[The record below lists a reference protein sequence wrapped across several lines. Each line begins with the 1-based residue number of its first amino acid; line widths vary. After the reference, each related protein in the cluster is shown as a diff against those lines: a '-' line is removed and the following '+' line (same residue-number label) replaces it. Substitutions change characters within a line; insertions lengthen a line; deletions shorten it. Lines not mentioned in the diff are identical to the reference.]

1 MAIDLVQAMQP
12 FVSKS
17 KVAESSDLQRLD
29 DLKTMEKTIAAD
41 RGEPAKDLLIVKSVF
56 SLEHNC
62 SKWVNSRTY
71 LGPFYR
77 EFGVGLLVRCH

>member
-1 MAIDLVQAMQP
+1 MQP

-17 KVAESSDLQRLD
+17 KVAKSSDLQRLD
-29 DLKTMEKTIAAD
+29 DLKTMEKTIVAD

>member
-1 MAIDLVQAMQP
+1 MMHKNQE
-12 FVSKS
+12 
-17 KVAESSDLQRLD
+17 AESSDLQRLD
-29 DLKTMEKTIAAD
+29 DLKTMEKTIEAD

-56 SLEHNC
+56 SLEHNY